1 MKRPTG
7 ATVLA
12 MTRLTRLT
20 RLVGSWLMVG
30 IGVPLL
36 VQSHLG
42 VAPFDV
48 LNTGLTEV
56 TDWSLGVC
64 FALMSVVFFG
74 AGFLLGARLGW
85 ACLGGTLV
93 IGTVVNLMLRVMP
106 DDANLAVRSAFL
118 VSGLLIIGVAI
129 CLVVTTELGPGP
141 TEVLMLGLVNR
152 GLGVVPARWISD
164 GAPLAA
170 GALLGGSFGVG
181 TVLFAV
187 GMGPLVKAGLRALH
201 YTPPV
206 ASPA

>member
-1 MKRPTG
+1 
-7 ATVLA
+7 
-12 MTRLTRLT
+12 MTRRTRLT
-20 RLVGSWLMVG
+20 RLVVSWLMVG
-30 IGVPLL
+30 VGVPLL

-56 TDWSLGVC
+56 TDWSLGLC
-64 FALMSVVFFG
+64 FALMSAVFFG

-85 ACLGGTLV
+85 ACLV
-93 IGTVVNLMLRVMP
+93 GTVVNLMLRVVP
-106 DDANLAVRSAFL
+106 DHAHLAVRSTFL
-118 VSGLLIIGVAI
+118 VGGMLIIGAAI

-164 GAPLAA
+164 GAPLVA

-181 TVLFAV
+181 TVVFAV